1 MATRVARFVGLLSLA
16 LLLGGGC
23 TKKAPEQVI
32 KHYPVDSMDGIVAEG
47 GVAIDNDVS
56 SDGRGALRIDATE
69 PGTVR
74 LYVNEDIDLD
84 NARLIYRAHLRSEN
98 LDGQAYLEMWCH
110 FDEKGQYFSRALQ
123 APLSGTTDWTAQETP
138 FFLQKGENPDRVR
151 LNLVV
156 HGTGTVWIDDIDLL
170 EAPLQ

>member
-1 MATRVARFVGLLSLA
+1 LVALAGLV
-16 LLLGGGC
+16 LLLATGC
-23 TKKAPEQVI
+23 AKKEPEVVI
-32 KHYPVDSMDGIVAEG
+32 KHYPVDKMDGIIADA
-47 GVAIDNDVS
+47 GVAIDSEVS
-56 SDGRGALRIDATE
+56 SDGHGALRIDATE

-74 LYVNEDIDLD
+74 LYETDTIDLD

-123 APLSGTTDWTAQETP
+123 APISGTTDWTAQETP

-156 HGTGTVWIDDIDLL
+156 HGTGTVWIDDIDLI